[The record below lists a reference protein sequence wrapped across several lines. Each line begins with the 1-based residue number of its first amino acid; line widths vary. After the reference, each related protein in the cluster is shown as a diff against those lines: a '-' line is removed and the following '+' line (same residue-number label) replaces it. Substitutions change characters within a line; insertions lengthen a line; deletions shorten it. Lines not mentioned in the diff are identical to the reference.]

1 MENGLNFVPDIEVGM
16 DTVSAPDFYE
26 TVGASLGYKYNPLL
40 DFISETIQFR
50 EPYQFGERGLP
61 RPDYNAR
68 QNIPEDL
75 MPYSSSLLDA
85 DSQAHM
91 DFKVKNLRRGLKT
104 REINARSG
112 LGVSFLAEA
121 FDPVN
126 YISVPLR
133 FVGLGA
139 TAFKSGLQG
148 AAVVGA
154 QEAIRAPLDPLATT
168 AETAINVGSAFAF
181 STALTSALSVPA
193 ARRANAIQKVEV
205 EIDNL
210 RKAIEPLDGVEIDPS
225 IASSAFTDSW
235 LFKSITTPMKRV
247 LQDEKVPNSVKLTM
261 LDIANDAGILLA
273 ANKKGFAIKNSVF
286 QNAKLRDGEWVQ
298 AYDEIVSIWGES
310 QGTGVVKPLDY
321 MYKRSDFETWLTE
334 VDSKAMRGQKPAND
348 FEAKAM
354 DSLNNFYSKWES
366 RLSERGLIGNKSFYI
381 RDIDARQKKVD
392 NINASIERYRGTPEY
407 TRLKGIVDKNLD
419 IINQHKSTIEDID
432 AAGPTV
438 PANEEI
444 FRPRYWDKDAIAR
457 DRSGLEK
464 ILADWFRNN
473 PEGYG
478 RNNMGKYVKTTFSTD
493 EGAIAK
499 RASDAVD
506 SILGLRDVTDLDVAS
521 FGYGKSKHLK
531 HRGIDIPN
539 KLVLDYMHRNPVSI
553 MKAYTARTAAKYE
566 FSVKFDGQEIDDVI
580 DDKMS
585 EMIQSGMTVD
595 QANASAKDIRHMY
608 DRVAGTV
615 IREPDAMN
623 QKAAEVLRTAAQLG
637 YLGKAGLSTISEP
650 AKIMMEHGIG
660 KTMKGLFSVLSDSQL
675 KMGAKEARI
684 AGEALEI
691 LMGSSHLRLVDDM
704 GNNPLR
710 SNFMDKSKNA
720 FYALNGL
727 APITRIFK
735 DFDGMMRS
743 HTLIDYSI
751 RWTQGKASKMEQEY
765 LLRYGIDL
773 ETAGKIANAPWQKS
787 EAGMYMAN
795 TEAWVDTIEFPSTT
809 ADIVTG
815 PTESFTKRGRYK
827 PAFYRASEN
836 KVYIDE
842 DYIRDVM
849 WQDRGWENP
858 RVEGVKP
865 IKPGIINTA
874 DDYVTFIKMHEIMH
888 TIHSS
893 KSLGFDKRTKKG
905 LADYENAIND
915 LAVAEIEK
923 QARVTPETVQSFRNA
938 LSSGIA
944 NTILMGTPAD
954 KPIITD
960 GVAYIPMHV
969 ARKFGM
975 KEDSK
980 YTGYARVENGL
991 LGMPFQFYSYALAAT
1006 NKTLAAYGHGQL
1018 KNRFLGTAIAMGL
1031 GYMSLELKTPDFVE
1045 LSPQDKFARAF
1056 DYSGV
1061 AALHSDLFYTAMS
1074 TSLALGGP
1082 NITGGALQPR
1092 YPQEPSTSDAITGL
1106 LGAGPSIG
1114 MEYANGMANML
1125 TGNVGEGSKEFI
1137 RALPFSN
1144 LWMWNDFV
1152 NRMTRMLESE
1162 LDDGPSGFGR
1172 Y

>member
-1 MENGLNFVPDIEVGM
+1 MKDGLRYAPNIQVGRE
-16 DTVSAPDFYE
+16 TVSAPSFIE
-26 TVGASLGYKYNPLL
+26 TVGASLAYKYNPIL
-40 DFISETIQFR
+40 DFATETSRFGKPGIRDEGWMPR
-50 EPYQFGERGLP
+50 E
-61 RPDYNAR
+61 
-68 QNIPEDL
+68 NIPDDL
-75 MPYSSSLLDA
+75 KGYGSYLM
-85 DSQAHM
+85 QANNQEHM
-91 DFKVKNLRRGLKT
+91 DFRVNSLREGLKT
-104 REINARSG
+104 RETLSRSG
-112 LGVSFLAEA
+112 LGVSFAAEI

-126 YISVPLR
+126 FISVPLR
-133 FVGLGA
+133 FTTLGA
-139 TAFKSGLQG
+139 TALRSGLQT

-154 QEAIRAPLDPLATT
+154 QEAIRAPVDPLATT
-168 AETAINVGSAFAF
+168 SETAINVGSAFALGTF
-181 STALTSALSVPA
+181 LGTALSAPA
-193 ARRANAIQKVEV
+193 ARRASAIQRAEV
-205 EIDNL
+205 EINNL
-210 RKAIEPLDGVEIDPS
+210 RQAIEPLEGVEIDPS
-225 IASSAFTDSW
+225 IATSAFTDSW
-235 LFKSITTPMKRV
+235 LFKSVTTPMKRV
-247 LQDEKVPNSVKLTM
+247 LQDEAVPNSVKLTM
-261 LDIANDAGILLA
+261 LDIANDAGILLN
-273 ANKKGFAIKNSVF
+273 ANKQGFAIKNSVF

-298 AYDEIVSIWGES
+298 TYDEIVSIWGES
-310 QGTGVVKPLDY
+310 HGKGVVKPLDY

-354 DSLNNFYSKWES
+354 DQLNNFYSKWES
-366 RLSERGLIGNKSFYI
+366 RLSERGLIGNKGFYI
-381 RDIDARQKKVD
+381 RDIDARQKKID
-392 NINASIERYRGTPEY
+392 NINSSIERYRGTPEY
-407 TRLKGIVDKNLD
+407 TRLKGIVDKNSD
-419 IINQHKSTIEDID
+419 IIKQHKSTLEEID
-432 AAGPTV
+432 AAGPTS

-444 FRPRYWDKDAIAR
+444 FRPRYWDKDAIAK

-464 ILADWFRNN
+464 ILADWFRQN
-473 PEGYG
+473 PDGYG

-493 EGAIAK
+493 EDAIAK

-506 SILGLRDVTDLDVAS
+506 SILGLKDVTDLDVAS

-595 QANASAKDIRHMY
+595 QANAAAKDIRHMY

-623 QKAAEVLRTAAQLG
+623 QKTAEVLRTAAQLG

-720 FYALNGL
+720 FYLLNGL

-743 HTLIDYSI
+743 HTLIDYSV

-773 ETAGKIANAPWQKS
+773 DTAGRIANAPWQKS
-787 EAGMYMAN
+787 ESGMYMAN
-795 TEAWVDTIEFPSTT
+795 TEAWSNTIEFPSTT

-815 PTESFTKRGRYK
+815 PTNTFAKNGRYK
-827 PAFYRASEN
+827 PAFYNGDTNTVR
-836 KVYIDE
+836 IDE

-858 RVEGVKP
+858 RVEGVNP

-888 TIHSS
+888 TLHSS

-905 LADYENAIND
+905 LAAYENAIND
-915 LAVAEIEK
+915 MAVAEIEK
-923 QARVTPETVQSFRNA
+923 QARVTPDTVQSFRNA

-980 YTGYARVENGL
+980 YTGYARIENGL
-991 LGMPFQFYSYALAAT
+991 LGLPFQFYSYALAAT

-1092 YPQEPSTSDAITGL
+1092 YPQEPSVTDAVTGL

-1125 TGNVGEGSKEFI
+1125 TGNIGKGSKEFI

-1144 LWMWNDFV
+1144 IWMWNDFV